1 MEGDAPRVITRT
13 VDEELSRNFFFF
25 SLFFPPSS
33 LIIILSS
40 SFLSLIFPSHLSLS
54 LPPFSGE
61 QWRQWER
68 VLSRFIVHCLVCGK
82 VNLSASGHE
91 LRFIRRVKFG
101 DKGRGFKSMEMPIGN
116 YFSLLSWIEKNFPA
130 ILSYNLLLYEIWN
143 ACFKVRATT
152 TIEEKLTKASS
163 ANHPLSNLSIVRV
176 CSSTHGPDRL
186 FRQRNFTH

>member
-25 SLFFPPSS
+25 SLFFPHHLSPPLFS
-33 LIIILSS
+33 LS
-40 SFLSLIFPSHLSLS
+40 SFLLSLS

-116 YFSLLSWIEKNFPA
+116 YFSLLSRIEKNFPA

-143 ACFKVRATT
+143 ALSYFKIRATT

>member
-1 MEGDAPRVITRT
+1 MGVNGTGTILFLAQTDTLGRRLDDDRGINNARQMEGDAPRVITRT

-25 SLFFPPSS
+25 SLFFPHH
-33 LIIILSS
+33 LLSS

-116 YFSLLSWIEKNFPA
+116 YFSLLS
-130 ILSYNLLLYEIWN
+130 
-143 ACFKVRATT
+143 
-152 TIEEKLTKASS
+152 
-163 ANHPLSNLSIVRV
+163 
-176 CSSTHGPDRL
+176 
-186 FRQRNFTH
+186 

>member
-25 SLFFPPSS
+25 SLFFPHHLSPPLFS
-33 LIIILSS
+33 LS
-40 SFLSLIFPSHLSLS
+40 SFLLSLS

-116 YFSLLSWIEKNFPA
+116 YFSLLSRIEKNFPA